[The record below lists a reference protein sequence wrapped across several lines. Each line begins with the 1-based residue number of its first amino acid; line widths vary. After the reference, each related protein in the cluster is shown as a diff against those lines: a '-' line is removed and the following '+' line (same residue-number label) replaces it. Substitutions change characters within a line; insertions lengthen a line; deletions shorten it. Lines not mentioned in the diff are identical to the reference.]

1 MPTHILV
8 VDDDPSILAIVVEI
22 LQDEGYEVATAR
34 NGAEA
39 LGCVAQT
46 LPAVLLT
53 DLMMP
58 VMDGL
63 ALVRACRA
71 ARATARLPI
80 IIMSA
85 ALPVLL
91 DSLVRLGVEEAVHKP
106 FDTDVLVAMIASL
119 VAGTWPASA
128 G

>member
-8 VDDDPSILAIVVEI
+8 VDDDPSILALVAEI

-39 LGCVAQT
+39 LERVAET
-46 LPAVLLT
+46 VPAVLVT

-58 VMDGL
+58 VMDGP
-63 ALVRACRA
+63 ALVQACRA
-71 ARATARLPI
+71 APTTASLPI
-80 IIMSA
+80 VVMSA

-91 DSLVRLGVEEAVHKP
+91 DSLARLGVEDAVHKP
-106 FDTDVLVAMIASL
+106 FDTDVLVALIARL
-119 VAGTWPASA
+119 VAGTWPAS
-128 G
+128 GG